1 MDNRFKSTE
10 ISRPLASGRE
20 RTFSEQRRAFESPAW
35 LNRILPYTK
44 RITVAIDP
52 SKASFLWNPLV
63 IIEWPKIK
71 LKKEYC
77 FWKCNEPEGTKDQAL
92 ENYKS
97 IYSNDCSWLTALR
110 SRFPVA
116 LIGPKLQVN
125 TPNLWKH
132 QQINKLKTQKTS
144 KCNAPLQPQES
155 HYFTQNLNL
164 NYEFKLGE
172 DTVFLPNLIIPNSD
186 YTRRRPRWEWSSWL
200 HLHYALEFNVLNTVW
215 RVK

>member
-1 MDNRFKSTE
+1 MNQKGQRISLWKTINQYIAMIALDWQRFV
-10 ISRPLASGRE
+10 
-20 RTFSEQRRAFESPAW
+20 Q
-35 LNRILPYTK
+35 
-44 RITVAIDP
+44 D
-52 SKASFLWNPLV
+52 
-63 IIEWPKIK
+63 
-71 LKKEYC
+71 
-77 FWKCNEPEGTKDQAL
+77 
-92 ENYKS
+92 
-97 IYSNDCSWLTALR
+97 
-110 SRFPVA
+110 FPVA

-164 NYEFKLGE
+164 NYEFELGE